1 MASASQTAENWC
13 VRIRDNLPSLNPA
26 LAVLLLVV
34 NIFLPGV
41 GTMILGC
48 INGACNWQHIIVG
61 VLQMITAGIIVGW
74 IWSIWWGILLV
85 QRSSSNQATA

>member
-1 MASASQTAENWC
+1 MSATQQAQSWFSK
-13 VRIRDNLPSLNPA
+13 IKDGLPSLNPA
-26 LAVLLLVV
+26 LAVILLII

-48 INGACNWQHIIVG
+48 INGGCDITHIVVG
-61 VLQMITAGIIVGW
+61 ILQFITAGIIIGW

-85 QRSSSNQATA
+85 QKSAKP